1 MNRKN
6 FWMIAAIIFTCGMSV
21 LTSSCTSSKTL
32 KNVSGVLD
40 EPIVN
45 KIPKQVEEGYVKT
58 IKVHPFDIMNDTA
71 NNVNVCGIG
80 ELDGGLSTEGNGV
93 MVTKNA
99 ISTTFT
105 DIRNTRQPR
114 AFYDASTNDLWL
126 TSCVMEGTGTHVEQL
141 DKIHFGSNDIAQIA
155 GTIEPYGMQQKILEH
170 LKYAID
176 GEQVTFF
183 ADDTEIASSTNT
195 VKDMGGFDDENPIWI
210 GEQISYNVDNGNIRV
225 CFVPGVKFKTG
236 LVLTYDDMPTL
247 SASVKMAEDGGYTLS
262 DFKKEEPEGA
272 EE

>member
-6 FWMIAAIIFTCGMSV
+6 FWMIAAILFICGTCL
-21 LTSSCTSSKTL
+21 LTSCTSNKKTL
-32 KNVSGVLD
+32 KAVSGVLE
-40 EPIVN
+40 EPVVN
-45 KIPKQVEEGYVKT
+45 KLPKQVEEGYVKT
-58 IKVHPFDIMNDTA
+58 FKVHTFDIMNDTA

-80 ELDGGLSTEGNGV
+80 ELDGGLSTEGYGV

-99 ISTTFT
+99 TSTTFT

-141 DKIHFGSNDIAQIA
+141 DKIHFGSNDIAQIV

-176 GEQVTFF
+176 GEQVIFF
-183 ADDTEIASSTNT
+183 ADDTEIASATNT
-195 VKDMGGFDDENPIWI
+195 VKDMGGFDEESLVWI
-210 GEQISYNVDNGNIRV
+210 GEQISYNVEDGNIRV
-225 CFVPGVKFKTG
+225 CFVPGVKFTTG

-262 DFKKEEPEGA
+262 DFKKEEPEEA